1 MPVRLHIY
9 KCRHCGSRF
18 ILTCDESFDDIEE
31 PLWAHIQ
38 MCHEDV
44 FDKIQ
49 DLETPDMIRV
59 AYTVGMYNLVQNYTG
74 D

>member
-1 MPVRLHIY
+1 M
-9 KCRHCGSRF
+9 
-18 ILTCDESFDDIEE
+18 CDESFDDIEE

-49 DLETPDMIRV
+49 DLETPDMIGT
-59 AYTVGMYNLVQNYTG
+59 AYAIGIYDLVQNYIG
-74 D
+74 E